1 MKDKRDLVKEYGLLL
16 RWVNGSDEGPVVG
29 EYTFY
34 LEDLT
39 NGNRIDITDERAIT
53 YIKKTTTPRFRDR
66 NIYDSHIG
74 LFEILGIKPLKTFND
89 LLEEKGF
96 SGRKLSL
103 ESGVP
108 AMTISDVRTG
118 KTDFKKMSVETSLK
132 ISNALKMSVEEI
144 YNYLYIR

>member
-16 RWVNGSDEGPVVG
+16 RWVNGGGEGPVV
-29 EYTFY
+29 EDYIFY
-34 LEDLT
+34 LEDLNT
-39 NGNRIDITDERAIT
+39 GNTIKITDENALT

-66 NIYDSHIG
+66 NIYDVHVA
-74 LFEILGIKPLKTFND
+74 LFDILGIKPLKTFND
-89 LLEEKGF
+89 LLEEKKL

-118 KTDFKKMSVETSLK
+118 KTDFKKMSVETALK
-132 ISNALKMSVEEI
+132 ISKATEMTVEEI